1 MADYVKITEE
11 SDINTSNFYMEM
23 MMAQVIC

>member
-1 MADYVKITEE
+1 MADYIKITEE

-23 MMAQVIC
+23 MMAQVIY